1 MNTIGA
7 AAEAYE
13 RQKRS
18 YLNTAEDC
26 ATQGLQFRP
35 IVGEPSGGWGPSAM
49 CTFKA
54 IAKAHAGWS
63 HQDAGSILT
72 LELQHLCTAVRR
84 AHARAVLSRGC
95 DLTVLPCTAASD
107 AAAILASED

>member
-1 MNTIGA
+1 MLGAPPEAVNTIGA

-26 ATQGLQFRP
+26 ATQGFQFRT

-72 LELQHLCTAVRR
+72 LELQHAL
-84 AHARAVLSRGC
+84 LSVGRTPAQC
-95 DLTVLPCTAASD
+95 
-107 AAAILASED
+107 